1 MIEKLN
7 EAIRQLQIGQSYLTE
22 ADREATGE
30 DREVLE
36 AVADKI
42 DELIGKL
49 EELQF

>member
-1 MIEKLN
+1 MIEKLD
-7 EAIRQLQIGQSYLTE
+7 EAIRHLQIGQSYLAE

-42 DELIGKL
+42 DTLIGKL
-49 EELQF
+49 EDLQA